1 MTKSTLLGVGKIYSR
16 LHQRQIYW
24 GTDGNI
30 VLYGDW
36 LEIFEQILLKR
47 FEFQTINVPR
57 TLALHAGSFYVERV
71 AHAWH
76 ETGINVLVIDWHS
89 YTILLILEQLILL
102 QTNTKNHAID

>member
-47 FEFQTINVPR
+47 FEFQ
-57 TLALHAGSFYVERV
+57 
-71 AHAWH
+71 
-76 ETGINVLVIDWHS
+76 
-89 YTILLILEQLILL
+89 
-102 QTNTKNHAID
+102 